1 LKLFFDANLSPKLVR
16 RLADLF
22 PDAAHFFDAALAQFT
37 PDVVIWEYAGQNGLT
52 IVTADLDFVRL
63 AQERGAPPKVIRI
76 EKCDFRTAEVENLL
90 RSNAIRIAEFER
102 SNLALLVLR
111 SAM

>member
-1 LKLFFDANLSPKLVR
+1 MHVS
-16 RLADLF
+16 
-22 PDAAHFFDAALAQFT
+22 HIGLAQFT

-52 IVTADLDFVRL
+52 IVTADSDFVQL

-90 RSNAIRIAEFER
+90 RRNAIRIAEFEQ
-102 SNLALLVLR
+102 SNSALLVLR
-111 SAM
+111 SAIAFVS